1 MQPILQTD
9 RVAVWTG
16 FLIMSAILI
25 SIERDMRHLVNLLE
39 Y

>member
-1 MQPILQTD
+1 MQPILPTD
-9 RVAVWTG
+9 PVAVWTG

-25 SIERDMRHLVNLLE
+25 SIGRDVRHLVNPLE